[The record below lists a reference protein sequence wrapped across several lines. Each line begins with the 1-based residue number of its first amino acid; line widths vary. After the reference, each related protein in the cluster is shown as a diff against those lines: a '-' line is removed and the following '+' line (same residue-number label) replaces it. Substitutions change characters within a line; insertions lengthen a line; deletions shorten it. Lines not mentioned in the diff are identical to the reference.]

1 MTNIKA
7 LGSDALYKSCNA
19 DQFEFETTAELEDL
33 DVIIGQTRALD
44 SVQFGVRVGGHGYNV
59 FALGPRGMGKSTAVR
74 QIIGRE
80 ATGRLTPPDWCYV
93 NNFEQPHKPKALQ
106 LPAGKGKH
114 LQRSME
120 QLIEELE
127 NAIPAAFESEDYR
140 SRVEELEEE
149 LKERQSEALDE
160 LRDQAKQQNIS
171 LMNTPAGFAFAPI
184 GEDDRV
190 LSPEQFDELPDSEKK
205 RIQKTVEGLQERL
218 QKLMRQFPVWL
229 KETKEKGKALNRE
242 VGRFAVNHLID
253 ELKGEYHALPEVLAY
268 LDAVQKDVIEHV
280 DEFRGQPETPVLPF
294 APATRTEPF
303 RRYKIN
309 LLVDHGEEPGMPIIS
324 EDLPSYLNLIGRVEH
339 RAQMGTLVTDF
350 SLIKSGALHRANGGY
365 LILDARQVILQ
376 PFAWDGLKRA
386 LQTGELRIESVER
399 ALSLIS
405 TVSLEPEPIPLDV
418 KVVLVGDRLLYYLLY
433 EHDPEFRDL
442 FKVAADFESSM
453 DRSDESTLMYARLI
467 GSLARRSK
475 LRPLQ
480 RSAVVRVIEHA
491 ARLAGDAEKMTTHL
505 GHVADLLREADYWAG
520 DAGENEISRNDV
532 QKAVDQQ
539 IRRSDRMRERIY
551 EEIGR
556 GTVLIDT
563 EGEVVGQVNGLSVI
577 QLGNFAF
584 GQPSRITATT
594 RLGEGEV
601 VDIERETELGG
612 ALHSKGVLILS
623 NFLASRY
630 ARDHP
635 LSVAAS
641 LVFEQSYGMVEGD
654 SASIAELCALLSSL
668 SQLPIRQSLA
678 VTGSV
683 NQHGRAQAI
692 GGVNEKIEGFF
703 DVCNR
708 IGLTG
713 DQGVL
718 IPQSNVKH
726 LMLRHDV
733 VRAAEE
739 GRFHIYPVESVDDA
753 VALLTNTPSGKREK
767 DGAFT
772 KDSVNHRVEAR
783 LTELSEIRRRLA
795 HEEKDKGIKG
805 ANE

>member
-1 MTNIKA
+1 MTNMKA

-19 DQFEFETTAELEDL
+19 DQFEFKTTAELEDL
-33 DVIIGQTRALD
+33 DVIIGQARALD

-59 FALGPRGMGKSTAVR
+59 FALGPPGMGKSTVVR

-80 ATGRLTPPDWCYV
+80 AADRPTPPDWCYV
-93 NNFEQPHKPKALQ
+93 NNFEQPHRPKALQ
-106 LPAGKGKH
+106 LPAGKGKG

-149 LKERQSEALDE
+149 LKERQSDALDE
-160 LRDQAKQQNIS
+160 LRDRAKQQSVS

-190 LSPEQFDELPDSEKK
+190 LSPEQFEQLPDSDKK
-205 RIQKTVEGLQERL
+205 RIQRIVEGLQERL

-253 ELKGEYHALPEVLAY
+253 DLKSQYHALPDVLAY

-280 DEFRGQPETPVLPF
+280 DEFRGQPESPVLPF
-294 APATRTEPF
+294 VPAPRTEPF
-303 RRYKIN
+303 QRYKVN
-309 LLVDHGEEPGMPIIS
+309 LLVDHGEQPGMPVVS
-324 EDLPSYLNLIGRVEH
+324 EDLPSYLNLIGRIEH

-350 SLIKSGALHRANGGY
+350 TLIKSGALHRANGGY

-399 ALSLIS
+399 ALSLMS
-405 TVSLEPEPIPLDV
+405 TVSLEPEPIPLDL

-453 DRSDESTLMYARLI
+453 DRSDESSLLYARLI

-480 RSAVVRVIEHA
+480 RAAVVRVIEHA
-491 ARLAGDAEKMTTHL
+491 SRLAGDSEKMTTHL

-520 DAGENEISRNDV
+520 EVGENEISSRDV

-539 IRRSDRMRERIY
+539 IRRSDRVRERIY

-584 GQPSRITATT
+584 GQPSRITVTT

-601 VDIERETELGG
+601 IDIERETELGG

-623 NFLASRY
+623 SFLASRY
-630 ARDHP
+630 AQDHP

-668 SQLPIRQSLA
+668 AQLPIRQSLA

-703 DVCNR
+703 DVCDR

-718 IPQSNVKH
+718 IPDSNVKH

-733 VRAAEE
+733 VKAAEE
-739 GRFHIYPVESVDDA
+739 GRFHIYPVETVDDA
-753 VALLTNTPSGKREK
+753 VALLTNVPAGKRES
-767 DGAFT
+767 DGGFT

-783 LTELSEIRRRLA
+783 LIELSEIRRRLA
-795 HEEKDKGIKG
+795 HEEKDKEVTG
-805 ANE
+805 A

>member
-1 MTNIKA
+1 MTNMKA

-19 DQFEFETTAELEDL
+19 DQFEFKTTAELEDL
-33 DVIIGQTRALD
+33 DVIIGQARALD

-59 FALGPRGMGKSTAVR
+59 FALGPPGMGKSTVVR

-80 ATGRLTPPDWCYV
+80 AADRPTPPDWCYV
-93 NNFEQPHKPKALQ
+93 NNFEQPHRPKALQ
-106 LPAGKGKH
+106 LPAGKGKG

-149 LKERQSEALDE
+149 LKERQSDALDE
-160 LRDQAKQQNIS
+160 LRDRAKQQSVS

-190 LSPEQFDELPDSEKK
+190 LSPEQFEQLPDSDKK
-205 RIQKTVEGLQERL
+205 RIQRIVEGLQERL

-253 ELKGEYHALPEVLAY
+253 DLKSQYHALPDVLAY

-280 DEFRGQPETPVLPF
+280 DEFRGQPESPVLPF
-294 APATRTEPF
+294 VPAPRTEPF
-303 RRYKIN
+303 QRYKVN
-309 LLVDHGEEPGMPIIS
+309 LLVDHGEQPGMPVVS
-324 EDLPSYLNLIGRVEH
+324 EDLPSYLNLIGRIEH

-350 SLIKSGALHRANGGY
+350 TLIKSGALHRANGGY

-399 ALSLIS
+399 ALSLMS
-405 TVSLEPEPIPLDV
+405 TVSLEPEPIPLDL

-453 DRSDESTLMYARLI
+453 DRSDESSLLYARLI

-480 RSAVVRVIEHA
+480 RAAVVRVIEHA
-491 ARLAGDAEKMTTHL
+491 SRLAGDSEKMTTHL

-520 DAGENEISRNDV
+520 EVGENEISSRDV

-539 IRRSDRMRERIY
+539 IRRSDRVRERIY

-584 GQPSRITATT
+584 GQPSRITVTT

-601 VDIERETELGG
+601 IDIERETELGG

-623 NFLASRY
+623 SFLASRY
-630 ARDHP
+630 AQDHP

-668 SQLPIRQSLA
+668 AQLPIRQSLA

-703 DVCNR
+703 DVCDR

-718 IPQSNVKH
+718 IPDSNVKH

-733 VRAAEE
+733 VKAAEE
-739 GRFHIYPVESVDDA
+739 GRFHIYPVETVDDA
-753 VALLTNTPSGKREK
+753 VALLTNVPAGKRES
-767 DGAFT
+767 DGGFT

-783 LTELSEIRRRLA
+783 LIELSEIRRRLA
-795 HEEKDKGIKG
+795 REEKDKEVKG
-805 ANE
+805 A

>member
-1 MTNIKA
+1 MTNMKA

-19 DQFEFETTAELEDL
+19 DQFEFKTTAELDDI
-33 DVIIGQTRALD
+33 DVTIGQARALD
-44 SVQFGVRVGGHGYNV
+44 SVQFGVKVGGHGYNL
-59 FALGPRGMGKSTAVR
+59 FALGPTGMGKSTAVR

-80 ATGRLTPPDWCYV
+80 AADRPTPPDWCYV

-106 LPAGKGKH
+106 LPAGKGKR
-114 LQRSME
+114 LQHSME

-149 LKERQSEALDE
+149 LKERQSDALDE
-160 LRDQAKQQNIS
+160 LRDRAKQQSVS
-171 LMNTPAGFAFAPI
+171 LMNTPAGFAFAPV

-190 LSPEQFDELPDSEKK
+190 LSPEQFDQLPDSDKK
-205 RIQKTVEGLQERL
+205 RIQRAVEGLQERL

-253 ELKGEYHALPEVLAY
+253 ELKSQYHALPEVLAY
-268 LDAVQKDVIEHV
+268 LDAVQKDIIEHV
-280 DEFRGQPETPVLPF
+280 DEFRGQPESPVLPF
-294 APATRTEPF
+294 AAAPRSEPF
-303 RRYKIN
+303 QRYKVN
-309 LLVDHGEEPGMPIIS
+309 LLVDHGEQPGMPIIS
-324 EDLPSYLNLIGRVEH
+324 EDLPSYLNLIGRIEH

-350 SLIKSGALHRANGGY
+350 TLIKSGALHRANGGY

-405 TVSLEPEPIPLDV
+405 TVSLEPEPIPLDM

-453 DRSDESTLMYARLI
+453 ERGDESSLLYARLI

-480 RSAVVRVIEHA
+480 RAAVVRVIEHA
-491 ARLAGDAEKMTTHL
+491 SRLAGDSEKMTTHL

-520 DAGENEISRNDV
+520 EAGENEISSDDV

-539 IRRSDRMRERIY
+539 IRRSDRIRERIY

-556 GTVLIDT
+556 GTILIDT

-594 RLGEGEV
+594 HLGEGDV
-601 VDIERETELGG
+601 IDIERETELGG
-612 ALHSKGVLILS
+612 SLHSKGVLILS

-630 ARDHP
+630 AKDHP
-635 LSVAAS
+635 LSIAAS

-654 SASIAELCALLSSL
+654 SASLAELCALLSSL
-668 SQLPIRQSLA
+668 GQLPIRQSLA

-713 DQGVL
+713 SQGVL
-718 IPQSNVKH
+718 IPDSNVKH

-733 VRAAEE
+733 VNAAEE
-739 GRFHIYPVESVDDA
+739 GRFHIYPVETVDDA
-753 VALLTNTPSGKREK
+753 AALLTNTPSGKRED
-767 DGAFT
+767 DGEFT
-772 KDSVNHRVEAR
+772 KDSVNYRVEAR
-783 LTELSEIRRRLA
+783 LIELSEIRRRLA
-795 HEEKDKGIKG
+795 HDAKDKEVK
-805 ANE
+805 APNE